1 MDCDPNKQTKK
12 KASIACGE
20 NAEVQ
25 GEEVSYRIDEGNL
38 TNVSDV
44 LFAIWVRCFIQT
56 DNGSERFILGSRRC
70 FLFHFRLLLVVLYI
84 AYAFSK

>member
-12 KASIACGE
+12 KASTSFGE

-25 GEEVSYRIDEGNL
+25 GEEASYRLDEGDL
-38 TNVSDV
+38 TNASDV
-44 LFAIWVRCFIQT
+44 LFATWLRCFVQN
-56 DNGSERFILGSRRC
+56 DNGPQRFILGSRRC
-70 FLFHFRLLLVVLYI
+70 LLLDFRIILVVLYI